1 MLNPT
6 SNRQFWCR
14 WTLSCAA
21 GEILGIGAAGGMAG
35 VVLATIGE
43 PASGLERL
51 ANLLLMML
59 AGALEGYLVGFFQ
72 WRVLRQR
79 LGVPGRS
86 WITATATVAVLG
98 WFVGMLFS
106 TFAPNPAPGAPS
118 FEPTPLQVALL
129 AAGFGLGIGT
139 VFGLGQ
145 WLVLRYYAYQA
156 GSWILANALG
166 WGAGDG
172 LDLSGRLVP
181 PGRGYGLATGAGGQ
195 PGRADVRA
203 FDWDHHGVVLAAAA
217 ARLS

>member
-98 WFVGMLFS
+98 WFVGMLFP

-118 FEPTPLQVALL
+118 FEPTPLQVTLL

-166 WGAGDG
+166 WG
-172 LDLSGRLVP
+172 
-181 PGRGYGLATGAGGQ
+181 LAM
-195 PGRADVRA
+195 V
-203 FDWDHHGVVLAAAA
+203 WIYLAASFPPAGA
-217 ARLS
+217 TVWQLVLMGSLAGLMSGLSIGTITGWFLLRLRPA